1 MTASRPPLPT
11 SIRVGGVP
19 TGYAHWVWC
28 GLPAL
33 MDDRGM
39 LVLIDPSDGTRH
51 S

>member
-1 MTASRPPLPT
+1 MIASRPPLPT
-11 SIRVGGVP
+11 SIRVGGIQ

-39 LVLIDPSDGTRH
+39 LLLIDPTTGESQ